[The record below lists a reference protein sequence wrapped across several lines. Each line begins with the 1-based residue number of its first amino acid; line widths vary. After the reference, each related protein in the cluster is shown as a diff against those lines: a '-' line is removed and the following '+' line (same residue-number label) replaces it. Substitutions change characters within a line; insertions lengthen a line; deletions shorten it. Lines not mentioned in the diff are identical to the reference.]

1 MAVGLRTYIKY
12 LEEMQLILS
21 EPDGTLP
28 HNAKSAFCP
37 DFRFFFFPVTFYSM
51 YFSLKLVCHL
61 DLCGGQNNASSRPC
75 CQSQASAGVI
85 KTNME
90 ATQQQC
96 VNLEFQS
103 CYPEVPVLV
112 YSLTELRSQIQKSD
126 SHTHTKNES

>member
-12 LEEMQLILS
+12 LKEMQFNNVILRK
-21 EPDGTLP
+21 PDRAPP

-37 DFRFFFFPVTFYSM
+37 DFRHIFLVTFYSI
-51 YFSLKLVCHL
+51 YFSLKLICHL

-85 KTNME
+85 ETNME

-96 VNLEFQS
+96 H
-103 CYPEVPVLV
+103 
-112 YSLTELRSQIQKSD
+112 D
-126 SHTHTKNES
+126 TK